1 MIKYWEID
9 DRKVIHTRKI
19 ILEEIGLID
28 LQISSC
34 FAKEQF
40 RHYDEFMNAS
50 HMFGILQHASEFNII
65 KTNRYIEK
73 KVKEKEDRIVQ
84 H

>member
-9 DRKVIHTRKI
+9 DRKVIHPRKI

-28 LQISSC
+28 LQITSC

-40 RHYDEFMNAS
+40 RHDDEFMNAG
-50 HMFGILQHASEFNII
+50 HVFGILHHASEFNII

-73 KVKEKEDRIVQ
+73 KVKEKEDRIMQ